1 MTNQYRVVD
10 GSYKTYGIFGS
21 KTAAAAFIK
30 EQRAAGKRDLGMVPE
45 DAPKKIK
52 GTAKPKAAKPKTPA
66 KPKAKAPKPKA
77 KEPAKPKTPAKPK
90 AKEPAKPKTPA
101 KPRAAKPK
109 TKAAPKPR
117 AAPKPAPRERIG
129 PARPYFEAGEV
140 ALYRDG
146 SLRGPVIRTRAG
158 GVQIWLPAIADTD
171 RRAVTDVMK
180 PSIFSRFG
188 EGSNRENAHLAAA
201 IEMCAMLRP
210 DAFSGANL
218 VYGRIY
224 EASGRYPGGTF
235 TAQWLADTGRVAQMI
250 FRGDEWNEMAEKG
263 PKAKPKAKAPAKPKA
278 APKPDYVGRWLNG
291 WDDNGSTHGIKV
303 SLDGYGR
310 PIFERAEGRGDAMGA
325 GEILKVLRSSKKDP
339 LILDPHSQ
347 AHGYRIKRSE
357 AIAAME
363 RKLEDEGRAGRYSPG
378 TPAKPKAAP
387 RPAAP
392 AKPAPR
398 EMIGPGKPKAAAKA
412 SAPGRDFKP
421 LLDAFAEVS
430 DTMPLA
436 SGWGVDDSHVMA
448 MVLSYP
454 RGGFLGM
461 GWGDGEALDLGTVSG
476 LTVSDVYTAE
486 RSEGRLIFRGRS
498 KTVSARTVSGE
509 PRRPLRMAEAH
520 IGFEMDAK
528 AFQRELRRAGI
539 IVGAGAKGWSES
551 AYLYEDQGDLMLK
564 VVSGLAELDADVG
577 DARSVSYQDAGA
589 HALFDTQY
597 LARLARIMSHADG
610 PCRLY
615 IGKGAPLRAEMSICG
630 VGAAVYIAPRRE

>member
-1 MTNQYRVVD
+1 MTSQYRVVD

-52 GTAKPKAAKPKTPA
+52 GTAKPKAAKPKAKAPA
-66 KPKAKAPKPKA
+66 KPKAKA
-77 KEPAKPKTPAKPK
+77 PAKPKTPAKPK
-90 AKEPAKPKTPA
+90 AKAPAKPKAPV
-101 KPRAAKPK
+101 RPK
-109 TKAAPKPR
+109 R
-117 AAPKPAPRERIG
+117 APRERIG
-129 PARPYFEAGEV
+129 PARPYFEAGGV

-146 SLRGPVIRTRAG
+146 SLRSPVIKLRAG
-158 GVQIWLPAIADTD
+158 VTQIWLPAIADTD

-188 EGSNRENAHLAAA
+188 NGSSRENAHLAAA

-235 TAQWLADTGRVAQMI
+235 TAQWPADTGRVAQMI
-250 FRGDEWNEMAEKG
+250 FRGDEWNETAEKG
-263 PKAKPKAKAPAKPKA
+263 PKAKPKAKA

-291 WDDNGSTHGIKV
+291 WGDNGSTHGIKA

-310 PIFERAEGRGDAMGA
+310 PIFERAEGRDAMGA
-325 GEILKVLRSSKKDP
+325 GEILEVLRSSKKDP
-339 LILDPHSQ
+339 LILDVHSR

-363 RKLEDEGRAGRYSPG
+363 RKLEDEGRAGGYSPG

-392 AKPAPR
+392 AKPAQR
-398 EMIGPGKPKAAAKA
+398 EMIGSGKPRGAAKV

-430 DTMPLA
+430 DLMPLS
-436 SGWGVDDSHVMA
+436 SGWAVDDSHVMA
-448 MVLSYP
+448 MELNYP

-461 GWGDGEALDLGTVSG
+461 GWGEGEDLDLGTVSG
-476 LTVSDVYTAE
+476 LTVSDAYTVE
-486 RSEGRLIFRGRS
+486 RSEGKLVFRGRS
-498 KTVSARTVSGE
+498 RETAAKTISGG
-509 PRRPLRMAEAH
+509 PQRPLRLAEAH

-539 IVGAGAKGWSES
+539 IVGAGAKGWSEA
-551 AYLYEDQGDLMLK
+551 AYLYEHEGDLMLK

-589 HALFDTQY
+589 HELIDTQY